1 MVGLTFVSALPP
13 LWQSVWNE
21 LFVEFPTCLELG
33 SLSARSTLFPTNLEG
48 HPSTVSGRKF
58 PWRCVCVFCFPKKTS
73 VEAQKTCKYMY
84 VYTYAYVCI
93 YVYGYFRLIRA
104 QTERFDLRY
113 DSEVWFGGMIRGMI
127 RGYDSR
133 PRKPSYPAQAGN
145 WALSLSFTG
154 PLLPTELTW
163 LWPPWAD
170 RHASGMV
177 RVRFGYG
184 SGMIRVWFGHDS

>member
-93 YVYGYFRLIRA
+93 YVYYVAEVKKGRCTSKQQNDVFFLKK
-104 QTERFDLRY
+104 RFNLEDLVVSKRCFF
-113 DSEVWFGGMIRGMI
+113 FGWV
-127 RGYDSR
+127 DV
-133 PRKPSYPAQAGN
+133 
-145 WALSLSFTG
+145 
-154 PLLPTELTW
+154 LTFV
-163 LWPPWAD
+163 A
-170 RHASGMV
+170 R
-177 RVRFGYG
+177 
-184 SGMIRVWFGHDS
+184 